1 MCSDQVYP
9 RDKIAKVNLHLNTV
23 APHPLPLQCIFPIK
37 MTVLLDGS
45 RFCSVTT
52 ITQLAAG
59 GRTFILINSFISCHI
74 HRYVIM
80 FCECDHHYLLIMF
93 SKYHTIFTIEFEMN
107 DFIEMDL
114 QQQAFYKRPVL
125 SLVALKTTVYS
136 PNYSRWFLN

>member
-9 RDKIAKVNLHLNTV
+9 RDKISKVNLHLNTV
-23 APHPLPLQCIFPIK
+23 APLPLQCIFPIK

-93 SKYHTIFTIEFEMN
+93 SKYHSICTIEIEINEFLKI
-107 DFIEMDL
+107 DFRPPAASFL
-114 QQQAFYKRPVL
+114 QATCAIK
-125 SLVALKTTVYS
+125 
-136 PNYSRWFLN
+136 WH